1 MELATYKD
9 YLWNKKIFGEEF
21 SYETFFFLSVDNE
34 RAKGW
39 IAKYMGWSTFVLRR
53 QYFYGAIYTKASG

>member
-21 SYETFFFLSVDNE
+21 SYETFFFLSVNNE
-34 RAKGW
+34 RAKG
-39 IAKYMGWSTFVLRR
+39 
-53 QYFYGAIYTKASG
+53 